1 MRKARPVL
9 TFLLFLCTS
18 GVHSSTL
25 YQWIV
30 DSQTRFNYDPNPNN
44 MLGVYNWP
52 RTYSSDCGGEN
63 QSPVDI
69 QTDLVRYG
77 VSCQCPRMIYN
88 SNILRGKFK
97 NNGHSAEFEPED
109 ERMLQLTNVPYRSG
123 MYKLHDF
130 HLHYGGVTGRDF
142 ELQGLRF
149 RGSGIMS
156 AGSEHTI
163 DGLRFEGELHFVFY
177 NSNYKDLE
185 EADNKTDGVV
195 VIVIMIQKIPG
206 GMSNSGET
214 SRFSEFL
221 EMNIPRIFPYQANA
235 STEVDL
241 TMFFNRDCEFYTY
254 AGSTTTPTCHESVRW
269 IILKDPIMVTEQAW
283 FSLTGLQ
290 SRGDFNSR
298 FGNYR
303 TTQPLNQRVIE
314 ANFDRPS
321 GTVRPS
327 PNGEAIMMMMLDL
340 MNMTMEMM
348 AQESNPRS
356 TPMMLMDR
364 NALSPV
370 GNVRDM
376 PLMMMSMMQ
385 NANVPNLNGQMRDM
399 PMMMPM
405 QMEPNMPM
413 LNENVRDMPIMSM
426 MQMNRDGN
434 VPNLNG
440 NVRDRPMQGPINMPN
455 VEGNI
460 RQMQMMMSRLNNPN
474 IPNVGGSMA
483 SIQMPIQD
491 ASSAVNIQDRPMM
504 MRPTLNSPMIPN
516 LVDVMSQRMEMVR
529 NSNVPNLDGNVRGR
543 GPMPEPNMPVFNRDV
558 FRMLTSVMGSSRDG
572 PNLDGNVRRM
582 QRPAFMMSPTANQ
595 QQISTGNRNNNN
607 NNNGNMNNNNNN
619 NNESGNMNNN
629 NNNNSNRMN
638 DMNNNMMNTMKNMK
652 SIPWNVWR

>member
-1 MRKARPVL
+1 MREMKR
-9 TFLLFLCTS
+9 TFSFLLFLLAG
-18 GVHSSTL
+18 GVQSSTL

-44 MLGVYNWP
+44 ALGVYNWP
-52 RTYSSDCGGEN
+52 RTYGEDCGGEH

-77 VSCQCPRMIYN
+77 VSCQCPRMIYS

-195 VIVIMIQKIPG
+195 VIVVMIQKIQG
-206 GMSNSGET
+206 SMANSGET

-269 IILKDPIMVTEQAW
+269 IILKDPIMVTEEAW
-283 FSLTGLQ
+283 FLLTGLQ

-303 TTQPLNQRVIE
+303 TTQPLNDRVIE
-314 ANFDRPS
+314 ANFDRPN
-321 GTVRPS
+321 GPVRPS
-327 PNGEAIMMMMLDL
+327 PNGEALMMMMLE
-340 MNMTMEMM
+340 MINMTMEMM
-348 AQESNPRS
+348 NQDLNIQNM
-356 TPMMLMDR
+356 PMMLMGR
-364 NALSPV
+364 SASSPV

-376 PLMMMSMMQ
+376 PLMLMSMLQSTNMPSLNGNTQ
-385 NANVPNLNGQMRDM
+385 NIPMMIPMLRDANVPNLNGNVRGMPMMLMPMQKDENVPNLNGNMRDM

-405 QMEPNMPM
+405 QK
-413 LNENVRDMPIMSM
+413 DAK
-426 MQMNRDGN
+426 

-440 NVRDRPMQGPINMPN
+440 NVRDMS
-455 VEGNI
+455 GNT
-460 RQMQMMMSRLNNPN
+460 RKMQMMMTPTQTDANLQNRNGNMLEMPKM
-474 IPNVGGSMA
+474 SM
-483 SIQMPIQD
+483 SM
-491 ASSAVNIQDRPMM
+491 
-504 MRPTLNSPMIPN
+504 LNSPNIPN
-516 LVDVMSQRMEMVR
+516 LVDTMPTMMPTPANVPGMPMLMMPIQRDLQVPNLNGNVPGRVPMGMPNIPVFDRNVATMMSPGMGRR
-529 NSNVPNLDGNVRGR
+529 GNGPNLDGNVRGI
-543 GPMPEPNMPVFNRDV
+543 
-558 FRMLTSVMGSSRDG
+558 
-572 PNLDGNVRRM
+572 
-582 QRPAFMMSPTANQ
+582 QRPGFSMQTDVAGQRSSVRNN
-595 QQISTGNRNNNN
+595 NRNNNMNNENNNNNSNNNNNNN
-607 NNNGNMNNNNNN
+607 NNNGMMSNMQNL
-619 NNESGNMNNN
+619 
-629 NNNNSNRMN
+629 R
-638 DMNNNMMNTMKNMK
+638 
-652 SIPWNVWR
+652 PLLWNLWR